1 MSVWVHRTL
10 HDKVSTAKR
19 GTAFTVLYIT
29 PAPIFSGS
37 WAPQVL
43 SRLHW
48 TSSKASVQEDG
59 GRRNPLVAEF
69 PPGCATLKAGR
80 AVTSDPS
87 PQIAGPPETLRA
99 LCPRLC
105 YQTAELGKSLRLP
118 HLHVLSN
125 TLSALAIWAMR
136 LFSQGLFP
144 PKCLYNAWHT
154 EISRR
159 SRNTETDKN
168 HHHAQSLP
176 GQLLGLHWGGT
187 VV

>member
-43 SRLHW
+43 IRLHW

-59 GRRNPLVAEF
+59 GRRNSLVAEF

-80 AVTSDPS
+80 AVTLRPFTTDSRPS
-87 PQIAGPPETLRA
+87 SNTKSSLSPPL
-99 LCPRLC
+99 
-105 YQTAELGKSLRLP
+105 
-118 HLHVLSN
+118 LSN
-125 TLSALAIWAMR
+125 CRAGKIITSPTPPYPEQHSVSLGYLGHAFVQPRTFSSKVFVQRLA
-136 LFSQGLFP
+136 
-144 PKCLYNAWHT
+144 
-154 EISRR
+154 
-159 SRNTETDKN
+159 
-168 HHHAQSLP
+168 
-176 GQLLGLHWGGT
+176 HWDL
-187 VV
+187 